1 MCNPAEKTGQRRH
14 LRITEPSPWV
24 VRFAP
29 LVPDS
34 GPVLDLACG
43 NGRHARHFLARG
55 HAVLAV
61 DRDTEAVAD
70 LADEERAEVVRAD
83 LEDGTGWPFDGRRFA
98 GVVVV
103 NYLHRPLFANLLAA
117 LAPGGVLIYETFAR
131 GNERF
136 YRPRNPDH
144 LLRSGE
150 LLDWLQGR
158 CQIVGYEHGL
168 VETGP
173 LPGIIQRI
181 CAVNDLGRT
190 DREDGEPEPHPVAGR
205 RSRQGADAG
214 NGRIQARPAA
224 GASQARR

>member
-1 MCNPAEKTGQRRH
+1 MGNSVEKSRQRRH
-14 LRITEPSPWV
+14 LRVTEPSPWV

-29 LVPDS
+29 LVPKD

-55 HAVLAV
+55 HSVLAV

-70 LADEERAEVVRAD
+70 LAGQDRAEILRAD
-83 LEDGTGWPFDGRRFA
+83 LEDGTDWPLAGRQFA
-98 GVVVV
+98 GLIVV
-103 NYLHRPLFANLLAA
+103 NYLHRPLFPLLLGA

-136 YRPRNPDH
+136 FRPRNPDH

-150 LLDWLQGR
+150 LLEWLRGH
-158 CQIVGYEHGL
+158 CQVVGYEHGL

-173 LPGIIQRI
+173 LPGVIQRI
-181 CAVNDLGRT
+181 CAVNDLAASR
-190 DREDGEPEPHPVAGR
+190 REDGDPEPHPVAGEKQ
-205 RSRQGADAG
+205 SPISAD
-214 NGRIQARPAA
+214 
-224 GASQARR
+224 